1 MKRSSWTSIAIVLMA
16 LAVVA
21 WVRAQAAGGLPYIS
35 ITPDDLKWID
45 SPRVPGIGNAIIFG
59 DPTKPGP
66 YIVRARY
73 PAGYKLMPHAHSEDR
88 TVTVISGTIY
98 EGHGDTFDESKLR
111 RMPPGSFYTEL
122 AGVNHSLWAKD
133 GEVIVQVY
141 GTGITSLKFAQAP
154 GK

>member
-1 MKRSSWTSIAIVLMA
+1 MKRSSWIALIVFLVF
-16 LAVVA
+16 LVVV
-21 WVRAQAAGGLPYIS
+21 WWMRAHAATGMPYIS
-35 ITPDDLKWID
+35 LTPTDLKWID

-73 PAGYKLMPHAHSEDR
+73 PAGYKLLPHAHSEDR
-88 TVTVISGTIY
+88 SVTVISGTIY

-122 AGVNHSLWAKD
+122 AGVNHSLWAKG
-133 GEVIVQVY
+133 GEVVVEVY
-141 GTGITSLKFAQAP
+141 GTGPTSLKFAQAT